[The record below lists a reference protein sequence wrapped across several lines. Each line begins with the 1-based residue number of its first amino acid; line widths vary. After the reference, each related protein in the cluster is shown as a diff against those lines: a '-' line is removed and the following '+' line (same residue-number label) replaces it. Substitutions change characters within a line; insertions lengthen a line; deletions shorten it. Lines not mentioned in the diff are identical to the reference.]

1 MARPRGTSIQP
12 RRSPGN
18 TGLSR
23 NWSVRQVIK
32 AITLSLTPLLTVL
45 TIAFSAAGRADTA
58 AVSSHGLEAKIA
70 YCQNCHAASG
80 QGYHGYYPIPRLAGQ
95 QTQYLENQL
104 RAYAERRRKNDIM
117 YNVARVLSPEMMA
130 ALAAH
135 FQALNPKPLQ
145 DAPKRPVAMGEQIFQ
160 TGVPDANVAACSA
173 CHGPDGTGTGQ
184 IPRLAGQLYPYLVKV
199 LTNFSQERGQ
209 NPANPDPSAIMK
221 PVAHSLTPPQIEAV
235 AAYVNSLK

>member
-1 MARPRGTSIQP
+1 
-12 RRSPGN
+12 
-18 TGLSR
+18 
-23 NWSVRQVIK
+23 
-32 AITLSLTPLLTVL
+32 
-45 TIAFSAAGRADTA
+45 
-58 AVSSHGLEAKIA
+58 
-70 YCQNCHAASG
+70 
-80 QGYHGYYPIPRLAGQ
+80 LAGQ

-135 FQALNPKPLQ
+135 FQALNPKPLP
-145 DAPKRPVAMGEQIFQ
+145 DAPKRPVATGEQIFQ
-160 TGVPDANVAACSA
+160 TGVPDANVAACAA

>member
-1 MARPRGTSIQP
+1 MPASPNNHDLPKTV
-12 RRSPGN
+12 RSSP
-18 TGLSR
+18 L
-23 NWSVRQVIK
+23 RQVTR
-32 AITLSLTPLLTVL
+32 AISIGLILQL
-45 TIAFSAAGRADTA
+45 TIQAIAFA
-58 AVSSHGLEAKIA
+58 AVSRANTGGSSSQVVSAKIE
-70 YCQNCHAASG
+70 YCQNCHGALG

-160 TGVPDANVAACSA
+160 TGVPDANVAACAA

-209 NPANPDPSAIMK
+209 NPANPDTSAIMK